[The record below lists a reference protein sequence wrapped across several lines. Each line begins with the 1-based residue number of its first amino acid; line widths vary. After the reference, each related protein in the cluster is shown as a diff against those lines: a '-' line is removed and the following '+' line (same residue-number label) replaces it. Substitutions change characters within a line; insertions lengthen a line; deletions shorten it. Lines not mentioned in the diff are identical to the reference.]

1 MMMFVM
7 QTWAD
12 VTVQSFQVLWG
23 GVIGFLP
30 KLLGA
35 LIIFL
40 IGWAIA
46 IGLEKLVDQILK
58 VLRVDSLLEKMGA
71 GRELEKA
78 GFKINTGQ
86 WLGTLVKW
94 FIMIVFLMAAT
105 DILGLDRVTT
115 FLTTI
120 LYYIPN
126 VIVAVLIVLVTVWA
140 AHVLSKII
148 LVSAAAT
155 NIKAVNLSASLTKWS
170 ILIFGLLAALVQL
183 GVAPSL
189 IQTLVTGFVAMIAI
203 AGGVAFG
210 LGGKEMASEILG
222 KLKRK
227 VSDNNQ

>member
-1 MMMFVM
+1 MMFVI

-23 GVIGFLP
+23 GFIGFLP

-35 LIIFL
+35 IIIFL
-40 IGWAIA
+40 IGWIIA

-58 VLRVDSLLEKMGA
+58 VLRIDSLLEKMGA
-71 GRELEKA
+71 GRSLEKA

-105 DILGLDRVTT
+105 DILGLDKVTT

-126 VIVAVLIVLVTVWA
+126 VIVAVLIILVAVWA
-140 AHVLSKII
+140 AHVLHKII
-148 LVSAAAT
+148 LVSASAT

-170 ILIFGLLAALVQL
+170 ILLFGFLAALVQL
-183 GVAPSL
+183 DVAPGL
-189 IQTLVTGFVAMIAI
+189 IQTLATGFVAMLAI

-210 LGGKEMASEILG
+210 LGGKEIAAEVLAR
-222 KLKRK
+222 LKRGI
-227 VSDNNQ
+227 SDVQ

>member
-1 MMMFVM
+1 MMFVM

-126 VIVAVLIVLVTVWA
+126 VIVAVLIILVTVWA

>member
-1 MMMFVM
+1 MMFVI

-23 GVIGFLP
+23 GFIGFLP

-35 LIIFL
+35 IIIFL
-40 IGWAIA
+40 IGWIIA

-58 VLRVDSLLEKMGA
+58 VLRIDSLLEKMGA
-71 GRELEKA
+71 GRSLEKA

-105 DILGLDRVTT
+105 DILGLDKVTT

-126 VIVAVLIVLVTVWA
+126 VIVAVLIILVAVWA
-140 AHVLSKII
+140 AHVLHKII
-148 LVSAAAT
+148 LVSASAT

-170 ILIFGLLAALVQL
+170 ILLFGFLAALVQL
-183 GVAPSL
+183 GVAPGL
-189 IQTLVTGFVAMIAI
+189 IQTLATGFVAMLAI

-210 LGGKEMASEILG
+210 LGGKEIAAEVLAR
-222 KLKRK
+222 LKRGI
-227 VSDNNQ
+227 SDVQ